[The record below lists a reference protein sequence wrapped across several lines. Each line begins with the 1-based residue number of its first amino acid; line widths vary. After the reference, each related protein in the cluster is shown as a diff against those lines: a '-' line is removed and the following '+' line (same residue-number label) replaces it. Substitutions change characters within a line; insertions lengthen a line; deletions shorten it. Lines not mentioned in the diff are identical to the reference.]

1 MVTLYTIDC
10 NNCKRLEEKLNEAG
24 ITYFTIKDRKLMKK
38 LGMSYMPVLEVDD
51 RLLSFKE
58 AIKWINDKKIG
69 D

>member
-24 ITYFTIKDRKLMKK
+24 ITYLTIKDRGLMKK
-38 LGMSYMPVLEVDD
+38 LGMSHMPVLEVDD
-51 RLLSFKE
+51 KFLSFKE
-58 AIKWINDKKIG
+58 AIKWINDKKMG

>member
-1 MVTLYTIDC
+1 MITLYTIDC

-24 ITYFTIKDRKLMKK
+24 ITYLAIKDRELMKK
-38 LGMSYMPVLEVDD
+38 LGMSHMPVLEVDD
-51 RLLSFKE
+51 KLLSFKE